1 MEDGEQKISK
11 YSSGVSILIRLDQLW
26 KDTHKHARSGVYKMW
41 NEDLDCIWRELARD
55 IDTKKFNDGKGD
67 DGKTI
72 LGNKSKFNS
81 FQGKLK
87 KLGGFE
93 DEGGEGFQSMK
104 TTAVENREEQYQ
116 ILMDKQLFLARLEN
130 ELGKG
135 TTFGEGDEDDFE

>member
-1 MEDGEQKISK
+1 
-11 YSSGVSILIRLDQLW
+11 
-26 KDTHKHARSGVYKMW
+26 MW

-87 KLGGFE
+87 NLEALK
-93 DEGGEGFQSMK
+93 MK
-104 TTAVENREEQYQ
+104 AVKVFNP
-116 ILMDKQLFLARLEN
+116 
-130 ELGKG
+130 
-135 TTFGEGDEDDFE
+135 